1 MNNTK
6 DHITDPVH
14 EFEEI
19 SHTYESQKNEQTE
32 KLPNICKVLDK
43 IVYKIGATISWL
55 SLILIAVIVLQVFLR
70 YTFSINFIQLEEL
83 QWHLYATV
91 VMFGLSFAMVNH
103 SHVRVDILRVHF
115 SARLQRKIEIFGI
128 LLLMVPFMFIVIDYG
143 YDLTREALRVN
154 ESSDSPEGLPYRW
167 IIKSV
172 MPISFI
178 LLFISSISRVIRHIS
193 FLLNK
198 TNRGTSNGN

>member
-1 MNNTK
+1 MNTK

-14 EFEEI
+14 EFDEI
-19 SHTYESQKNEQTE
+19 SHTYESQKDEQTE

-43 IVYKIGATISWL
+43 FVFKIGAIISWL
-55 SLILIAVIVLQVFLR
+55 SPVLIAVIVIQVFLR

-83 QWHLYATV
+83 QWHLYATI

-115 SARLQRKIEIFGI
+115 SAKLQRKIEILGI
-128 LLLMVPFMFIVIDYG
+128 LFLMVPFMFIVIDYG
-143 YDLTREALRVN
+143 YQLAAEALRVN
-154 ESSDSPEGLPYRW
+154 EGSNSPEGLPYRW

-193 FLLNK
+193 FLLKGAN
-198 TNRGTSNGN
+198 NGN